1 MRIVLFG
8 PPGAGKGTQAELLV
22 ERHGLKHISTGTILR
37 EAKKAGT
44 PLGQEAK
51 RYMDAGRLVPSGL
64 VRQLA
69 EDAIAANG
77 YDDFVLDGYPRTVE
91 QAEWLTSFLEEHD
104 APLHAIVSIQV
115 PPETIVDRLSKR
127 RVHRETGENYHL
139 DFKPPPPDVDPGLI
153 YQRPDDQPE
162 AIRRRL
168 EVYVEE
174 TQPVEAYYREGSNY
188 YAIDGVGDFEAVQ
201 ARIENVIQEAVTAS

>member
-22 ERHGLKHISTGTILR
+22 ERYGLKHISTGAILR
-37 EAKKAGT
+37 EAMKAQT
-44 PLGQEAK
+44 PLGQEAR
-51 RYMDAGRLVPSGL
+51 RYVDAGRLVPSGL

-91 QAEWLTSFLEEHD
+91 QAEWLTAFLEQHE
-104 APLHAIVSIQV
+104 APLHAIVSVQV

-127 RVHRETGENYHL
+127 RVHKETGENYHL
-139 DFKPPPPDVDPGLI
+139 DFKPPPDVDPDLI

-174 TQPVEAYYREGSNY
+174 TQPVEAYYRARSNY
-188 YAIDGVGDFEAVQ
+188 YALDGVGDFEAVH
-201 ARIENVIQEAVTAS
+201 ARIENVIQEAVAAE